1 MKTLKITLI
10 AICAVTI
17 LTSCEKEI
25 DLDLAN
31 SEQLYVV
38 EGIVHDSL
46 GDNYV
51 LISKTRP
58 YNNNNAI
65 EKVSNAN
72 VRIVDNFGNTFTLYE
87 IAPGHYTD
95 STLQGITN
103 RTYNLIINAQGETI
117 TANSQMFPRVN
128 IDSLSYEELTEAF
141 WEDPNIPEY
150 RVRCHFTDPVN
161 TENFYRLKAF
171 LGSEQEDGF
180 LSLNDE
186 FFDGSATYFPIF
198 ESTFYQGDS
207 VNIQLLSIDEV
218 NYRYFTALTAS
229 QGGQVPGNPIT
240 NLNGADAVGYFG
252 AYAKS
257 SQNIVIQ

>member
-10 AICAVTI
+10 AICTVTI

-38 EGIVHDSL
+38 EGIVHDNL

-51 LISKTRP
+51 LLSKTRP
-58 YNNNNAI
+58 YKDNSPI
-65 EKVSNAN
+65 ETISNAN
-72 VRIVDNFGNTFTLYE
+72 IQIIDNFGGTFNLYE

-95 STLQGITN
+95 STLQGIAN
-103 RTYNLIINAQGETI
+103 RTYELIVNVDGKTI
-117 TANSQMFPRVN
+117 TASSQMYPRVN

-150 RVRCHFTDPVN
+150 RARCHFTDPGN
-161 TENFYRLKAF
+161 TDNFYRLKAF
-171 LGSEQEDGF
+171 LGGEQEDGF

-186 FFDGSATYFPIF
+186 FFDGSSTYFPIF

-207 VNIQLLSIDEV
+207 VTIQLLSIDEV

-240 NLNGADAVGYFG
+240 NLNGEDAVGYFG

-257 SQNIVIQ
+257 EQSIIIH